1 MVYTLT
7 SGQGI
12 GLNTRLNGVFIR
24 LLVGFVYAI
33 MLTNMPLEG
42 LPDRHNY
49 IAMASESSLFYLIR
63 SFNEGFG
70 ALLFNEPLWRL
81 LNAGL
86 SIIFEPGS
94 IVRGMVFFNSF
105 VASYV
110 VLEKTKLNP
119 MWGLVILFSP
129 VFLIN
134 QAIQIRQGL
143 ATAIFLYSFYYCR
156 GQKKLYLY
164 VLTPFIHSSF
174 FFVAFIILFRR
185 LSVRLKLPIFS
196 QLIAWGV
203 FSVFIGLFSMMLSG
217 ALGARQADRYTEAA
231 DVSGVGFIFWI
242 FVLFIMFVSGPSWIK
257 RNWFSVYILI
267 IYLGSYWF
275 LPVVARVLESGL
287 VLVLLSVGELKG
299 LKRYTSYFLVSLFL
313 YSAYLM
319 GSEWLLFWI

>member
-7 SGQGI
+7 GRQSI
-12 GLNTRLNGVFIR
+12 VLNTRLNGVFTR
-24 LLVGFVYAI
+24 LLVGFVYAL

-49 IAMASESSLFYLIR
+49 IVMASESSLLYFIR

-70 ALLFNEPLWRL
+70 SLLFNEPLWRL
-81 LNAGL
+81 INAGL
-86 SIIFEPGS
+86 SLVFEPGS

-105 VASYV
+105 VASYI

-143 ATAIFLYSFYYCR
+143 ATAIFLYSFYFCR

-164 VLTPFIHSSF
+164 FLTPFIHSSF
-174 FFVAFIILFRR
+174 FFVVFVIFFRR
-185 LSVRLKLPIFS
+185 LSVRLKLSIFS
-196 QLIAWGV
+196 QLIVWGV
-203 FSVFIGLFSMMLSG
+203 LSVFIGLFSMKLSG
-217 ALGARQADRYTEAA
+217 TLGARQTDQYTEAA
-231 DVSGVGFIFWI
+231 DISGMGFIFWI

-257 RNWFSVYILI
+257 RNWFSVYMLIL
-267 IYLGSYWF
+267 YLGSYWF